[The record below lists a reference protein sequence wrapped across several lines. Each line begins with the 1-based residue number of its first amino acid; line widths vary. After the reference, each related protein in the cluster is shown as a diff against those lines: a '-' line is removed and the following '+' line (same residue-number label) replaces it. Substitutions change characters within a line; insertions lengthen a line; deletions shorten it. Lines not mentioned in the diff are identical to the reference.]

1 MTTKK
6 KTPAKAKEPAKKAEK
21 PAAEKKPAA
30 KKSAAKAAPEKAAPE
45 KAAPAKKSAAT
56 KVAET
61 PPEAPVAV
69 PPVEAVPPPAPP
81 PPAPAPVPPPAPLS
95 PAPIAAA
102 PVALKP
108 TNVAIRPP
116 VNAPLLGAAQVQPAA
131 PLGPQP
137 DGVQIMQNYA
147 WENYGTNLATNV
159 ATRYRLSN
167 GRVNDANVGL
177 EAIRWAVEHCAQN
190 GGNASI
196 SGSTWSFS
204 PVAMSARATFDITFM
219 AKQLAFDPSSLANP
233 GELPSLVQV
242 QGGTMIQ
249 QLIAYAENAGRDLLA
264 MGGNCGQT
272 VAGAVSTGT
281 HGGFIGRP
289 GFPDMVRAL
298 YVVGEDGH
306 RHWFERASKP
316 VISDARKQVLQAANV
331 SVHQDDNLFN
341 HAVVSLG
348 AFGLI
353 YSVTLETAPTYSIKL
368 HRKQQDF
375 DDALD
380 RATFDRD
387 FSAYGPQPVIDF
399 ATVVNPFQMQ
409 LQNGKWRGKSCAA
422 PTVVWP
428 SNVPPVPPEGG
439 GVQKP
444 LNDQDLAPLL
454 AAAITAV
461 PAAIPPLVAPL
472 MQTLYGDRDA
482 EGIMSVAYPL
492 SLTHAPTV
500 GMEIGCPGANAREL
514 FGVILD
520 WIQRKAPRPLP
531 GVLAIRQTPKSAA
544 TFSIAQFDPTTT
556 FEFACLKVN
565 GIEQL
570 LGGLLDT
577 LEAQPIPFTLH
588 LGMLH
593 GQDGAGQPWLTPIR
607 FRKMFGATNVN
618 NWIAARIITCPDG
631 AVFSTATTRALGLT
645 S

>member
-1 MTTKK
+1 VTTKK
-6 KTPAKAKEPAKKAEK
+6 KAPAKAKEPAKKAEK
-21 PAAEKKPAA
+21 A
-30 KKSAAKAAPEKAAPE
+30 EKAAPE
-45 KAAPAKKSAAT
+45 KKPATKKAAAKPEKAEKAVPAKKGASKKAAAPEPEVEEAL
-56 KVAET
+56 VAE
-61 PPEAPVAV
+61 PPAS
-69 PPVEAVPPPAPP
+69 PPPAPP
-81 PPAPAPVPPPAPLS
+81 PPPAPAPAAPAPAV
-95 PAPIAAA
+95 PAAAA
-102 PVALKP
+102 PVAKP
-108 TNVAIRPP
+108 MNVAIRPP
-116 VNAPLLGAAQVQPAA
+116 ISAPLMGARQLEAPA

-177 EAIRWAVEHCAQN
+177 EAIRWAVEHCSQN

-204 PVAMSARATFDITFM
+204 PVAMSPRATFDITFM
-219 AKQLAFDPSSLANP
+219 AKQLAFDASSLANP
-233 GELPSLVQV
+233 AELPSLVQV
-242 QGGTMIQ
+242 QGGTIIQ
-249 QLIAYAENAGRDLLA
+249 QLIAYAENAGRDLIA

-281 HGGFIGRP
+281 HGGFVGRP

-306 RHWFERASKP
+306 RHWFERASRP
-316 VISDARKQVLQAANV
+316 VISDARKQVLEAANV
-331 SVHQDDNLFN
+331 SVHRDDSQFN

-353 YSVTLETAPTYSIKL
+353 YSVTLETAPAYSIKL
-368 HRKQQDF
+368 YRKQQHF

-380 RATFDRD
+380 LATFDRD
-387 FSAYGPQPVIDF
+387 FSAFGPQPVIDF

-409 LQNGKWRGKSCAA
+409 LQNGKWRGQNCAA

-428 SNVPPVPPEGG
+428 SNVPPVPPDGG

-444 LNDQDLAPLL
+444 LNDQDLAALL
-454 AAAITAV
+454 AAAVSAV

-472 MQTLYGDRDA
+472 MSTLYGDRDA

-500 GMEIGCPGANAREL
+500 GMEIGCPGANARAL

-520 WIQRKAPRPLP
+520 WIQNKAARPLP
-531 GVLAIRQTPKSAA
+531 GVVAIRQTPKSAA

-556 FEFACLKVN
+556 FELACLKVN

-593 GQDGAGQPWLTPIR
+593 GQDGAGQPWLTPTR
-607 FRKMFGATNVN
+607 FRKMFGANNVN

-631 AVFSTATTRALGLT
+631 HVFSTATTRALGLT

>member
-1 MTTKK
+1 LTTKK
-6 KTPAKAKEPAKKAEK
+6 KTPSKAAKEPAKKAEK
-21 PAAEKKPAA
+21 AAPEKKPAA
-30 KKSAAKAAPEKAAPE
+30 KKAAPGKKNAAKKGAAPEPE
-45 KAAPAKKSAAT
+45 
-56 KVAET
+56 VEQ
-61 PPEAPVAV
+61 APVA
-69 PPVEAVPPPAPP
+69 EAPASPPPPSEPPPPP
-81 PPAPAPVPPPAPLS
+81 PPAPVA
-95 PAPIAAA
+95 AAA
-102 PVALKP
+102 PAAAPPAAKP
-108 TNVAIRPP
+108 MNVAIRAP
-116 VNAPLLGAAQVQPAA
+116 VSSPLLGARQVEAAA

-204 PVAMSARATFDITFM
+204 PVAMSPRATFDITFM
-219 AKQLAFDPSSLANP
+219 AKQLAFDASSLANP
-233 GELPSLVQV
+233 AELPSLVQV

-249 QLIAYAENAGRDLLA
+249 QLIAYAENAGRDLIA

-281 HGGFIGRP
+281 HGGFVDRP

-316 VISDARKQVLQAANV
+316 VISDARKQVLEAANV
-331 SVHQDDNLFN
+331 SVHRDDSQFN

-353 YSVTLETAPTYSIKL
+353 YAVTLETAPTYSIKL
-368 HRKQQDF
+368 HRKQGNF

-387 FSAYGPQPVIDF
+387 FSAYGPQPVMDF

-409 LQNGKWRGKSCAA
+409 LQNGKWRGQNCAV

-428 SNVPPVPPEGG
+428 SNVPPVPPPDG

-454 AAAITAV
+454 AAAVSAV

-472 MQTLYGDRDA
+472 MSTLYGDRDA

-500 GMEIGCPGANAREL
+500 GMEIGCPGANARDL

-520 WIQRKAPRPLP
+520 WIQNQAPRPLP
-531 GVLAIRQTPKSAA
+531 GVVAIRQTPKSAA

-593 GQDGAGQPWLTPIR
+593 GQDSAGQPWLTPTR
-607 FRKMFGATNVN
+607 FRKMFGANNVN

-631 AVFSTATTRALGLT
+631 HVFSTAATRALGLT